1 MPSYLTD
8 ILDFDLGSAGIFCI
22 FPYLALFFST
32 LLFARGFD
40 YMQREK
46 SWEVN
51 TVRVTAMF
59 ITYMGSALGLIVC
72 GFLDAKYAAYT
83 FMVLT
88 QVTFYV
94 FLTSYLSTYASL
106 VSLLFDNVLCTQVF
120 YAAAQSGLG
129 CIWSDVAPL
138 YSSSLNSLGKNMG
151 RIVYVHLIVVCVSAI
166 APCMLL
172 ILPILSLPVSYF
184 HIFYLQPI
192 RSARWQELSAPSW
205 CLPLSRPGRVYGAG
219 EWLFYSRGVCVP

>member
-1 MPSYLTD
+1 MQGWIGFTLLSEMPSYLTD

-51 TVRVTAMF
+51 TVRVAAMF

-88 QVTFYV
+88 QV
-94 FLTSYLSTYASL
+94 
-106 VSLLFDNVLCTQVF
+106 F

-138 YSSSLNSLGKNMG
+138 YSSSLNSLGKDA
-151 RIVYVHLIVVCVSAI
+151 C
-166 APCMLL
+166 
-172 ILPILSLPVSYF
+172 
-184 HIFYLQPI
+184 
-192 RSARWQELSAPSW
+192 
-205 CLPLSRPGRVYGAG
+205 
-219 EWLFYSRGVCVP
+219 